1 MKTQYDFRGGRRG
14 PVLKP
19 AAGKTRITIRID
31 DDLLQWFREQVHA
44 AGGGSYQTLLN
55 AALREYVGS
64 KREPLE
70 TTLRRVLREELPR
83 DVKRAPVG
91 KPRVR
96 AALGVLKRSRIEKT
110 AVSGDEQPVGKRGQ
124 HPTPGTE
131 RHGSIDDQL
140 RFAIANK
147 RLIQFSYL
155 GTLRVAEPHDYGV
168 QKGTAKLLVYQRRGS
183 SHTQRTGVRGWR
195 LLDVSRI
202 EACLV
207 LEDTFHGS
215 RGDAHT
221 RHYTWDEVY
230 ARVA

>member
-1 MKTQYDFRGGRRG
+1 MKTRYDFGSGRRG
-14 PVLKP
+14 PVLKQS
-19 AAGKTRITIRID
+19 AGKTRITIRID

-55 AALREYVGS
+55 AALREYVDS
-64 KREPLE
+64 KRESLE
-70 TTLRRVLREELPR
+70 TMLRRVLREELPR
-83 DVKRAPVG
+83 DVKRVPVG
-91 KPRVR
+91 GPRPK
-96 AALGVLKRSRIEKT
+96 A
-110 AVSGDEQPVGKRGQ
+110 QQ
-124 HPTPGTE
+124 HPTSGT
-131 RHGSIDDQL
+131 RHQDSIDDQL

-147 RLIQFSYL
+147 RLIRFSYL

-168 QKGTAKLLVYQRRGS
+168 QKGTSKLLVYQRRGS
-183 SHTQRTGVRGWR
+183 SHTQRAGVRGWR

-207 LEDTFHGS
+207 LEETFPGS

-221 RHYTWDEVY
+221 RHYRWDEVY